1 MFMGI
6 TYNPS
11 YSRQHGEFL
20 GGALRVTSG
29 HQYAAIRIHPLQ
41 SAYRCSRVFVR
52 VCSHGTGI
60 QYDNSGVD
68 GRRGALQPSI
78 EKLPFQRGA
87 VRLCGAAAK
96 ILYVEARHTPILN
109 QVSVGTGVQSIPR
122 DMPHLETCQSFS
134 RGIASAV
141 IKKLCP

>member
-11 YSRQHGEFL
+11 YSWQHGKFL
-20 GGALRVTSG
+20 GSALRVTSG

-41 SAYRCSRVFVR
+41 PAYRCSRVFVR

-68 GRRGALQPSI
+68 GRRGALQSSI
-78 EKLPFQRGA
+78 EELPFQRRA
-87 VRLCGAAAK
+87 IRLCGAAAK
-96 ILYVEARHTPILN
+96 ILYVEADHTPILN
-109 QVSVGTGVQSIPR
+109 QVSDGTGV
-122 DMPHLETCQSFS
+122 
-134 RGIASAV
+134 
-141 IKKLCP
+141 